1 MAVIIAESKCVLVRR
16 PDEQPVML
24 CTEEEI
30 DAGEKFIKEQD
41 DLNGQI
47 SESIG
52 RTIQHIKKESTV
64 NDCKKYSYRLHKIT
78 N

>member
-1 MAVIIAESKCVLVRR
+1 MLGSVRR
-16 PDEQPVML
+16 PDEQLAML

-30 DAGEKFIKEQD
+30 DAGGKFINEQD

-47 SESIG
+47 SELIG
-52 RTIQHIKKESTV
+52 RTTQHIKKENTV
-64 NDCKKYSYRLHKIT
+64 NDRKKNSYRLHKIT

>member
-1 MAVIIAESKCVLVRR
+1 MQLKPCRIVRR

-30 DAGEKFIKEQD
+30 DADGKFIKEQD

-47 SESIG
+47 SELIG
-52 RTIQHIKKESTV
+52 RTIQHIKKRKV
-64 NDCKKYSYRLHKIT
+64 Q
-78 N
+78 